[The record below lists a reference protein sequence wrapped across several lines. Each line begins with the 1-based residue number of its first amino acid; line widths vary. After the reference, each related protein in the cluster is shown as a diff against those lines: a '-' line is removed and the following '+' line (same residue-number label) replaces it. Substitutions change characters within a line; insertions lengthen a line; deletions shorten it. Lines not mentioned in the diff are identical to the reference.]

1 MIEVR
6 RTTVFIEWLRGLK
19 DRRAQEL
26 ISQRI
31 ARLQAGLF
39 GDAKFFGGIG
49 ELRIDYGPGYRV
61 YFVRK
66 GDIIV
71 VLLCGGDKSTQS
83 KDIERATKMVKEL

>member
-1 MIEVR
+1 MYG
-6 RTTVFIEWLRGLK
+6 TT
-19 DRRAQEL
+19 
-26 ISQRI
+26 SRI
-31 ARLQAGLF
+31 AKRRRCIASAVSGV
-39 GDAKFFGGIG
+39 GSVGADARFEGGRCQVARFGIG